1 MSESRNAQ
9 EVLGNGSSRER
20 GGRGSG
26 LGSFVK
32 YQEKKKKLLEV
43 NIEFKPHGLEG

>member
-20 GGRGSG
+20 GGEDQAWGN
-26 LGSFVK
+26 FIK
-32 YQEKKKKLLEV
+32 YQEKKNKLLEV